1 MADRARRPQGGHRE
15 MPGVGVACKRK
26 PFDKQK
32 EGKQRMCRFGKV
44 DITQETFIAA
54 PKVDV

>member
-1 MADRARRPQGGHRE
+1 VRAVRKEVTAKCH
-15 MPGVGVACKRK
+15 GVGVACKRK